1 MGVVYLLLLTNAILL
16 TSCVFGS
23 CTVLTDMGVTLS
35 TMSQLDHWS
44 RGLPPCQAGTKRLAF
59 MTPMAHKHKY
69 SLTI

>member
-35 TMSQLDHWS
+35 TMN
-44 RGLPPCQAGTKRLAF
+44 
-59 MTPMAHKHKY
+59 
-69 SLTI
+69 SLTIGPEVCHHAKQEQSVLLS